1 MNREL
6 TGIIGQYGAC
16 ALMAIGLTYELIS
29 GADVGWFIFSI
40 GCLTA
45 VIATK
50 IRGK

>member
-6 TGIIGQYGAC
+6 VGIVGQYGAC
-16 ALMAIGLTYELIS
+16 VLMATGLIYELIA
-29 GADVGWFIFSI
+29 GANVGWFIFSV

>member
-6 TGIIGQYGAC
+6 IGIIGQYGAC
-16 ALMAIGLTYELIS
+16 VLMATGLIYELKS
-29 GADVGWFIFSI
+29 GADIGWFIFSI
-40 GCLTA
+40 GCLAA